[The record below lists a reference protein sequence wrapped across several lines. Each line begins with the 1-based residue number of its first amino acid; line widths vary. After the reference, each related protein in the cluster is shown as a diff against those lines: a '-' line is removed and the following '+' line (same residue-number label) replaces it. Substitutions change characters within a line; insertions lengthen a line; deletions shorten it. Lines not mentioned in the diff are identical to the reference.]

1 MKITVLIFFLFYLFS
16 CEKPISENKNA
27 SKNASISQ
35 LTLQD
40 SNLIIKRLEAKTL
53 GTYLEIGKNL
63 DTVAASYSEL
73 PYDSIVAINHL
84 YIGMRLAR
92 NTSKVDTILKRTTLT
107 PQKAQ
112 EIAQILQAKENYDST
127 SFAKCFEPH
136 IAFIFYRKN
145 EIVGYS
151 SVCLECSM
159 VSSTLKRSSVY
170 SFSAMSKVGRKLF
183 ANICTELNFSYC
195 K

>member
-1 MKITVLIFFLFYLFS
+1 MKIITLVLLTFYLFS
-16 CEKPISENKNA
+16 CEKPAPMGKKTPQNEQC
-27 SKNASISQ
+27 SQ
-35 LTLQD
+35 LTVQD
-40 SNLIIKRLEAKTL
+40 SSLIFKRLDARTL
-53 GTYLEIGKNL
+53 SEYLEIGQNL
-63 DTVAASYSEL
+63 DTMATNYFEL

-84 YIGMRLAR
+84 HFGIRLAR
-92 NTSKVDTILKRTTLT
+92 DTAKVDTILKRTTLT

-112 EIAQILQAKENYDST
+112 EIVQILQAKENYDST
-127 SFAKCFEPH
+127 SRAKCFEPH

-145 EIVGYS
+145 EIVGCS

-170 SFSAMSKVGRKLF
+170 GFSAMSNMGRKPF
-183 ANICTELNFSYC
+183 RNVCTELNFSYC

>member
-1 MKITVLIFFLFYLFS
+1 MKIAIIFLFFSLFS
-16 CEKPISENKNA
+16 CEKPVSLNKNA
-27 SKNASISQ
+27 SKNEKINQ

-53 GTYLEIGKNL
+53 EAYLEIGKNL
-63 DTVAASYSEL
+63 DTVAGSYSEL

-84 YIGMRLAR
+84 NFGIRRAR
-92 NTSKVDTILKRTTLT
+92 DTAKVDTILKRPTLT

-112 EIAQILQAKENYDST
+112 EIVQILQAKENYDST

-151 SVCLECSM
+151 SVCLQCSM
-159 VSSTLKRSSVY
+159 VSSSLKHSSIY
-170 SFSAMSKVGRKLF
+170 SFSGMSNVGRKSF
-183 ANICTELNFSYC
+183 SNVCTELNFSYC

>member
-1 MKITVLIFFLFYLFS
+1 MKIAIIFLCFYLFS
-16 CEKPISENKNA
+16 CKKPDSLNKNA

-63 DTVAASYSEL
+63 DTVATSYSEL

-84 YIGMRLAR
+84 HFGMRRAR
-92 NTSKVDTILKRTTLT
+92 DTAKVDTILKRITLT

-112 EIAQILQAKENYDST
+112 GIVQILQAEENYDIESR
-127 SFAKCFEPH
+127 AKCFEPH
-136 IAFIFYRKN
+136 IAFIFYSKN
-145 EIVGYS
+145 EIVAYS

-159 VSSTLKRSSVY
+159 VSSSLKRSPIY
-170 SFSAMSKVGRKLF
+170 GFSAMSNVGRKLF
-183 ANICTELNFSYC
+183 SKVCTELSFSYC